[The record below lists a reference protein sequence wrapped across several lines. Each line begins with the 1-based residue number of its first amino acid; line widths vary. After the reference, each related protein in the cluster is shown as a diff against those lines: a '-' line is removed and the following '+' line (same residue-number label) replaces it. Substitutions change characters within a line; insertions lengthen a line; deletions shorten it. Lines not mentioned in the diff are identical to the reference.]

1 MGGVSSQVLAEWVV
15 ADLQGNEWEAF
26 PISLERSVKK
36 HMGNKSDDEIADIVE
51 EHTRY
56 VIDILRDIVE
66 SERVSGIMSKFE
78 LDEEEPPYIRS
89 VITGS
94 TALILENIRRS
105 DPIVFEKICAEIVKS
120 IGATATSI
128 GGSDDGGIDFIG
140 VDLNIHSG
148 IKSMPAMSKFMILGQ
163 AKRYKKSNSVSLNE
177 LRQFV
182 GSCKAKTR
190 ELIVQGKLG
199 PMTPVI
205 YAFWTTSSF
214 DQKASDYAHN
224 MGLWYMDGY
233 SISCHID
240 SLGIS
245 LQDLLNS

>member
-105 DPIVFEKICAEIVKS
+105 DPIVFEKYVLK
-120 IGATATSI
+120 
-128 GGSDDGGIDFIG
+128 
-140 VDLNIHSG
+140 
-148 IKSMPAMSKFMILGQ
+148 
-163 AKRYKKSNSVSLNE
+163 
-177 LRQFV
+177 
-182 GSCKAKTR
+182 
-190 ELIVQGKLG
+190 
-199 PMTPVI
+199 
-205 YAFWTTSSF
+205 
-214 DQKASDYAHN
+214 
-224 MGLWYMDGY
+224 
-233 SISCHID
+233 
-240 SLGIS
+240 
-245 LQDLLNS
+245 